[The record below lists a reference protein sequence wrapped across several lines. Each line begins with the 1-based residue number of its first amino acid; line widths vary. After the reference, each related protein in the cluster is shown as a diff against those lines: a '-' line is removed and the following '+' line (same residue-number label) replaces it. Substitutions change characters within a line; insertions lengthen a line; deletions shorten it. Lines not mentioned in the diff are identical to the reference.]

1 MVVGRGW
8 EGIVR
13 YEIDD
18 MEVKRELE
26 WQIDDIVTIAVYQVV
41 FFCVYV
47 FQGSDMLQSARS
59 KLELVRVAKICM
71 SDIYGRN
78 ARKRSLQC
86 QLLQLPHSEIG
97 DQDLVTN
104 VSNSMKTFDVPIFP
118 SSNSPYL

>member
-71 SDIYGRN
+71 SNIYDRN

-104 VSNSMKTFDVPIFP
+104 VSDSMKTFDVPIFP

>member
-59 KLELVRVAKICM
+59 KLELVRVAKISM
-71 SDIYGRN
+71 SNIYDRN
-78 ARKRSLQC
+78 AGKRSLQC

>member
-41 FFCVYV
+41 FCFCVYV
-47 FQGSDMLQSARS
+47 FQGSDILQSARS
-59 KLELVRVAKICM
+59 KLELVRVAKISM
-71 SDIYGRN
+71 SDIHGRN

-97 DQDLVTN
+97 DQDLVAN
-104 VSNSMKTFDVPIFP
+104 ISNSMDQSTYQFSP
-118 SSNSPYL
+118 SDSRYL